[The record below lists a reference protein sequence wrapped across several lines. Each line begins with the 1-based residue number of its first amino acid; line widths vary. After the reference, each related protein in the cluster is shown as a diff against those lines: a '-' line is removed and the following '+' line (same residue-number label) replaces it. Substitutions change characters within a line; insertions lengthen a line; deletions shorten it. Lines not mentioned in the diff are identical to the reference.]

1 MPEICQH
8 FSILPKQKHTNGET
22 ADCSWDPMNTRSLLT
37 HTACLQQLCSAMTP
51 SYFRLITAFSVTFQL
66 LLLNSYLLGIFGFQA
81 PTSWSWSDFLWFI
94 GPQFL
99 DYLSRPRLSAPY
111 KQPCL
116 ELVYDTTLWKFLD
129 IWEGSSEELSNMALK
144 LPSN

>member
-1 MPEICQH
+1 MYIHTFDLLICEKGHACSLEKVLSVCGTFISILPGNLTPSYPLNLRYAENLLQAQMPEICQH
-8 FSILPKQKHTNGET
+8 FSILPKQKHMNGET

-81 PTSWSWSDFLWFI
+81 PTS
-94 GPQFL
+94 
-99 DYLSRPRLSAPY
+99 
-111 KQPCL
+111 
-116 ELVYDTTLWKFLD
+116 
-129 IWEGSSEELSNMALK
+129 
-144 LPSN
+144 